1 MHAMPATLFL
11 TTLLAAWLAAAPTAR
26 ADTPP
31 LQFKPC
37 RLQGLEHDA
46 QCSTL
51 RRPLDPAT
59 PQGVQIDVHFAV
71 LPALARNKKPDP
83 VFFFAG
89 GPGQSAMSLAGPVS
103 RLVARL
109 GNRRDVVLID
119 QRGTGKTAPL
129 HCEADRPTQPL
140 AESVDPARQLRRLQ
154 TCRAALE
161 KLPHGDLRQ
170 YTTTIAMQDAD
181 AVRQALGA
189 QKINLVGGSYGT
201 RAALEYMRQF
211 PAAVRRVVLD
221 GVAPPDMVLPASFST
236 DTQAAFD
243 GLLAAC
249 EADAPCAV
257 RYPALRRDWHALLV
271 SLPRDI
277 TLLHPVT
284 AQPEK
289 FILTR
294 DTLLSMVRGPLYVP
308 ALSAAL
314 PLALGEATRGRLEP
328 LAGLSS
334 AFAGGGRTGA
344 LSAGMHFSVVC
355 AEDAPRLAQA
365 PDRPGGDFGSSFA
378 QFYVKVC
385 ADWPRG
391 SAPPAFYTLPA
402 APAATLVLSGGMDPA
417 TPPRHG
423 DRVTQALGAKARHV
437 VVAHAGHGVMG
448 VGCMR
453 DVMFRFI
460 DAADDDS
467 ALKVDADCAKAIPR
481 PTVFV
486 PVTDGAAR

>member
-1 MHAMPATLFL
+1 MPSLLLVFALL
-11 TTLLAAWLAAAPTAR
+11 TACLVAAPGVR
-26 ADTPP
+26 AADAPP
-31 LQFKPC
+31 QLKPC
-37 RLQGLEHDA
+37 RLQGVEHDA
-46 QCSTL
+46 QCGTV
-51 RRPLDPAT
+51 RRPLNPAA

-103 RLVARL
+103 RMVSRL
-109 GNRRDVVLID
+109 SNRRDVVLID

-129 HCEADRPTQPL
+129 KCEEDRPTQPL
-140 AESVDPARQLRRLQ
+140 AESADPARQLKRLQ
-154 TCRAALE
+154 ACRAVLE

-170 YTTTIAMQDAD
+170 YTTLVAMQDAD
-181 AVRQALGA
+181 AVRLALGA
-189 QKINLVGGSYGT
+189 EKINLVGGSYGT

-211 PAAVRRVVLD
+211 PSAVRRVVID

-249 EADAPCAV
+249 EADATCAA
-257 RYPALRRDWHALLV
+257 RYPALRRDWRALLA

-277 TLLHPVT
+277 SLLHPVT

-289 FILTR
+289 LTLTR
-294 DTLLSMVRGPLYVP
+294 DTLLGMVRGPLYVP
-308 ALSAAL
+308 SLTAAL
-314 PLALGEATRGRLEP
+314 PLALGEATRGRFEP

-334 AFAGGGRTGA
+334 ALGGGRAGA
-344 LSAGMHFSVVC
+344 LAAGMHFSVVC
-355 AEDAPRLAQA
+355 AEDVPRLAQA
-365 PDRPGGDFGSSFA
+365 TDTPGADFGGGFA
-378 QFYVKVC
+378 DLYRKVC
-385 ADWPRG
+385 AHWPRG
-391 SAPPAFYTLPA
+391 EVPPAFYTLPP

-423 DRVTQALGAKARHV
+423 ERVAAALGAKARHV
-437 VVAHAGHGVMG
+437 VVAHAGHGVLG

-460 DAADDDS
+460 DAIDDDS
-467 ALKVDADCAKAIPR
+467 ALKVDADCARAIPR

-486 PVTDGAAR
+486 PVTGRGAP